1 MVAVTALES
10 AVICAVGVLVEINAE
25 LDDAADILSSFAYES
40 VNCVNVVLESACDEG
55 IVLVILDIIRRG
67 VVYSGDTA
75 LSEHGV
81 AERELAL
88 AENEYIQLCGEVYCC
103 IKTGCAA
110 ACDYNVV
117 VFRHK

>member
-1 MVAVTALES
+1 MVEDAVVAVTALES

-88 AENEYIQLCGEVYCC
+88 AALWG
-103 IKTGCAA
+103 GLLL
-110 ACDYNVV
+110 
-117 VFRHK
+117 HKDRLRRSLRL